1 MSSSNERLTVSD
13 STAPA
18 AHAQCRR
25 LDGSVAIVTG
35 AAHGVG
41 VAYARRLASEGAA
54 VVVADLDGVG
64 AEQVCSAIEADGG
77 RAVPVTADIAEEDAV
92 RDMVKAAVAEFGTV
106 TALVNNAAMFSIV
119 PMSRVGFDRIEPD
132 EWDRLMAVNI
142 KGTWLSCRAVAPV
155 MRDRGYGKIVN
166 ISSTAALS
174 GSTTRIHYVTA
185 KAAIIGFTRSL
196 ARELGP
202 DGITV
207 NCIAPGGT
215 LSEEN
220 PDEATLARRT
230 AALGDRALRRVQMP
244 ADLVGA
250 LAFLVSPDSDFI
262 TGQTLVVDG
271 GSVML

>member
-13 STAPA
+13 STAA
-18 AHAQCRR
+18 ATHTQCRR

-64 AEQVCSAIEADGG
+64 AEQVSSAIKADGG
-77 RAVPVTADIAEEDAV
+77 RALPVTADIAEEDAV

-106 TALVNNAAMFSIV
+106 TALVNNAAMFSVV

-155 MRDRGYGKIVN
+155 MRDHGYGKIVN
-166 ISSTAALS
+166 ISSTTALC

-220 PDEATLARRT
+220 PDEATLARRA